1 MLSTMDKTLKSL
13 VAPDQQPI
21 GRVADKRRS
30 PPVSALPSLATRETA
45 DANYR
50 TRTPV
55 TENTKTM
62 NATASIWTI
71 EAILA
76 RRPNVTEF
84 TPTQPELSAAN
95 CFIA

>member
-1 MLSTMDKTLKSL
+1 MLSTMYKTLKSL
-13 VAPDQQPI
+13 VAPDQQSI

-55 TENTKTM
+55 IENMKTM
-62 NATASIWTI
+62 NRNR
-71 EAILA
+71 EHLDH
-76 RRPNVTEF
+76 RGYPRPA
-84 TPTQPELSAAN
+84 PERD
-95 CFIA
+95 